1 MYCKQHKLQAIGV
14 DTWLETLT
22 KLHSSHSNLLAFPDN
37 HLKTR
42 NEKAPR
48 SWQWDCS
55 LPQSINKRPKI
66 SIAALSQE
74 SKRCCYTG
82 RLGPL
87 EKANIH
93 HAALN
98 QRRVDR
104 TEKKQNMTPLIH
116 DCGIVCV
123 CSGGQ
128 RLKGKL
134 CGDVSLRHG
143 LDPRYSH
150 K

>member
-1 MYCKQHKLQAIGV
+1 MRQA
-14 DTWLETLT
+14 
-22 KLHSSHSNLLAFPDN
+22 
-37 HLKTR
+37 
-42 NEKAPR
+42 
-48 SWQWDCS
+48 
-55 LPQSINKRPKI
+55 
-66 SIAALSQE
+66 
-74 SKRCCYTG
+74 
-82 RLGPL
+82 GPSG
-87 EKANIH
+87 EDSMH

-104 TEKKQNMTPLIH
+104 TEKKQSMTPLVQ

-128 RLKGKL
+128 SLKRKL
-134 CGDVSLRHG
+134 CGDVSLSHG